1 VIAMRVLDRKLV
13 RDLWHA
19 RGQALAI
26 ALVVGSGVAMFVLML
41 STFASLGLT
50 KDRYYDRYRFGDV
63 FAGLKRAPQPLAQD
77 IEQIPGVAR
86 VQTRVV
92 VDVTLDVAGQSVPI
106 SGRLISV
113 PDGGRP
119 VLNDL
124 VLRAGRWVEPY
135 RDDEVMASEA
145 FAAANHLRVGDSLAA
160 VINGRRRVLRIVGL
174 ALSPEYVYAIRPGE
188 LIVDV
193 ARFGILWMSR
203 KGLGTAFQMDGAFN
217 DVSLTLS
224 HGANAQEVITRL
236 DRLLDPYGGLGAIPR
251 SQQLSNFFLQGEID
265 SLRGMGQ
272 IVPVVFLAVAAFLL
286 NVVLTRLV
294 AIEREQIAA
303 LKALGYANAEIG
315 WHYVKWALAVSLTG
329 ALLGTVT
336 GALMGRGM
344 TALYTEF
351 FNFPEL
357 HYRLPASIV
366 VGGLLVA
373 AVAATV
379 GALGAARHVIRL
391 PPAEAMRPA
400 PPASYAVTWIERA
413 GARRYLSQPT
423 RIIVRNIQRH
433 PVRTGLSVV
442 GIAFGMAM
450 LIVGTFS
457 IDSMD
462 QVIDTQFNVAQR
474 YDAMVTFT
482 EPASARAADEMARM
496 PGVIRAERFRAVP
509 ARLRAGARSRSVAI
523 TGLPAA
529 GSLNRVVSGA
539 HRIVALPDAGLVLST
554 KLAELLDVRAG
565 DTVRVEVLEG
575 RRPVADLPVVTLA
588 DEYMGTNAYMNI
600 AALHRLMEEG
610 GSLSGAYL
618 EVDGNAIDALYR
630 QLKLTPRVVG
640 VSLRQAAIDSFRET
654 LAETVNIT
662 RTVTVLFAA
671 VIAFGVVYNTAR
683 IALSERG
690 RELSTL
696 RVIGFTEGEIAY
708 ILLGELALVTLL
720 ALPAGAVIGYLMSAA
735 TVAAFDTDVY
745 RLPLVVSRQT
755 YAVAALTTVVT
766 AAVSA
771 LIVRR
776 RLGRM
781 DLIAVLKTRE

>member
-1 VIAMRVLDRKLV
+1 MRALDRKLL

-50 KDRYYDRYRFGDV
+50 KARYYERYRFADV
-63 FAGLKRAPQPLAQD
+63 FAGLKRAPAPLSDD
-77 IEQIPGVAR
+77 IARIPGVAR
-86 VQTRVV
+86 VDTRVV
-92 VDVTLDVAGQSVPI
+92 VDVTLDIGGEAVPI

-113 PDGGRP
+113 PDEGRP
-119 VLNDL
+119 GLNDL

-145 FAAANHLRVGDSLAA
+145 FAKANDLGVGDSLAA
-160 VINGRRRVLRIVGL
+160 VINGRRRELRIVGL

-203 KGLGTAFQMDGAFN
+203 KALGTAFQMDGAFN
-217 DVSLTLS
+217 DVALTLS
-224 HGANAQEVITRL
+224 HGASSQEVITRL
-236 DRLLDPYGGLGAIPR
+236 DRLLDPYGGLGAVPR

-294 AIEREQIAA
+294 AVEREQIAA
-303 LKALGYANAEIG
+303 LKALGYSNAEIA
-315 WHYVKWALAVSLTG
+315 WHYVKWAMAVSMAG
-329 ALLGTVT
+329 AAMGTAA
-336 GALMGRGM
+336 GAVMGRGM

-357 HYRLPASIV
+357 HYQLPASV
-366 VGGLLVA
+366 VIGGVGVALVA
-373 AVAATV
+373 AVGGGLRAT
-379 GALGAARHVIRL
+379 RHVVGL

-400 PPASYAVTWIERA
+400 PPASFRVTWIERA
-413 GARRYLSQPT
+413 GARRFLSQPT

-462 QVIDTQFNVAQR
+462 QMIDTQFNVAQR
-474 YDAMVTFT
+474 YDAMVSFV
-482 EPASARAADEMARM
+482 EPASAGAADEVARL
-496 PGVIRAERFRAVP
+496 PGVIRAEPFRAVP
-509 ARLRAGARSRSVAI
+509 VRLRAGARSRSLAI
-523 TGLPAA
+523 TGLPASPA
-529 GSLNRVVSGA
+529 LNRIVSGA
-539 HRIVALPDAGLVLST
+539 HRIVSLPESGLVLST
-554 KLAELLDVRAG
+554 KLAELLGVRAG
-565 DTVRVEVLEG
+565 DLVRVEVLEG
-575 RRPVADLPVVTLA
+575 RRPVADLPVVRLV

-600 AALHRLMEEG
+600 TALHRLLQEG

-618 EVDGNAIDALYR
+618 QVDGRSIDDLYW
-630 QLKLTPRVVG
+630 QLKHTPRVAG
-640 VSLRQAAIDSFRET
+640 VALRQAALDSFRNT

-690 RELSTL
+690 RELATL

-708 ILLGELALVTLL
+708 ILLGELALVTLV
-720 ALPAGAVIGYLMSAA
+720 ALPAGAAIGYALSAA
-735 TVAAFDTDVY
+735 TVVAFDTDVY
-745 RLPLVVSRQT
+745 RLPLVVSGHT
-755 YAVAALTTVVT
+755 YAVASLTTLVT
-766 AAVSA
+766 AVVSA
-771 LIVRR
+771 FIVRR
-776 RLGRM
+776 RLGHM

>member
-1 VIAMRVLDRKLV
+1 MRALDRKLL
-13 RDLWHA
+13 RDLWHS

-50 KDRYYDRYRFGDV
+50 KDRYYDRYRFADV
-63 FAGLKRAPQPLAQD
+63 FAGLKRAPLPLADD
-77 IEQIPGVAR
+77 IAAIPGVAR
-86 VQTRVV
+86 AQTRVV
-92 VDVTLDVAGQSVPI
+92 VDVTLDIEGEAVPI

-124 VLRAGRWVEPY
+124 VLRAGRWIEPY

-145 FAAANHLRVGDSLAA
+145 FADANHLGVGDTLAA
-160 VINGRRRVLRIVGL
+160 VINGRRRELRIVGL
-174 ALSPEYVYAIRPGE
+174 VLSPEYVYAIRPGE

-203 KGLGTAFQMDGAFN
+203 KALGTAFQMDGAFN
-217 DVSLTLS
+217 DVSLSLS
-224 HGANAQEVITRL
+224 HGANTPEVITRL

-294 AIEREQIAA
+294 AVEREQIAA
-303 LKALGYANAEIG
+303 LKALGYSNAEIG
-315 WHYVKWALAVSLTG
+315 WHYVKWALAVSVAGT
-329 ALLGTVT
+329 ALGTLA
-336 GALMGRGM
+336 GAFMGRGM
-344 TALYTEF
+344 TALYTSF

-357 HYRLPASIV
+357 HYQLPPAIV
-366 VGGLLVA
+366 IGGAAVALVA
-373 AVAATV
+373 AAL
-379 GALGAARHVIRL
+379 GALGAARHVVRL

-400 PPASYAVTWIERA
+400 PPASYRVSWIERA
-413 GARRYLSQPT
+413 GARRYLSQPS

-462 QVIDTQFNVAQR
+462 QMIDTQFNVAQR
-474 YDAMVTFT
+474 YDAMVTFV
-482 EPASARAADEMARM
+482 EPASSEAADEVEQL
-496 PGVIRAERFRAVP
+496 PGVVRAEAFRTVP
-509 ARLRAGARSRSVAI
+509 ARLRAGPRSRSVAI
-523 TGLPAA
+523 TGLPASP
-529 GSLNRVVSGA
+529 SLNRIVSGA
-539 HRIVALPDAGLVLST
+539 HRVLRLPDAGLVLST
-554 KLAELLDVRAG
+554 KLAELLGVGAG
-565 DTVRVEVLEG
+565 DVVTVEVLEG
-575 RRPVADLPVVTLA
+575 RRPVADVPVVRLA
-588 DEYMGTNAYMNI
+588 DEYMGTNAYMNLD
-600 AALHRLMEEG
+600 ALHRLMQEG
-610 GSLSGAYL
+610 GSMSGAYL
-618 EVDGNAIDALYR
+618 QVDTRSLDALYR
-630 QLKLTPRVVG
+630 QLKHTPRVAG
-640 VSLRQAAIDSFRET
+640 VALRRAAIESFRNT

-671 VIAFGVVYNTAR
+671 VIAFGVIYNTAR

-708 ILLGELALVTLL
+708 ILLGELALVTLA
-720 ALPAGAVIGYLMSAA
+720 ALPVGAIIGYGLSAA
-735 TVAAFDTDVY
+735 TVAAFNTDVY
-745 RLPLVVSRQT
+745 RLPLIVSRQT
-755 YAVAALTTVVT
+755 YAVAALTTVLT
-766 AAVSA
+766 AIGSA